1 MRPAWARRL
10 RAAQQGD
17 AVTRT
22 ACLSSFIVAF
32 AVAGPG
38 VSRAEPGA
46 DAPVR
51 RYALIASASDGGP
64 QRATLRFADGDALA
78 MAGVLRRLG
87 GLQDSDVVLLTG
99 ARRDTLEA
107 SFAWLRAAMRKAEGR
122 RELVVYYA
130 GHSDDKGLLLGGDR
144 VSYRELT
151 DWIESTSA
159 DVRIAILDRCGA
171 RSPASRPDALAA
183 GRGRAF
189 LTASAPDR
197 GGASFTRALVSGMR
211 GAADISRDGRVT
223 LAEAYRF
230 ARGETLRADRAA
242 PGDVEL
248 GGDGDLVLTYLRS
261 STGSLILDAQLAG
274 GVAVSDLSGK
284 VVLELRKQAAY
295 PVELGLDPGSYEVSL
310 VRDGRSYVAQVAL
323 DDGAPV
329 RLGSAQFAAAGRPI
343 SGAERRPTVAAASSP
358 AGRHFGVYAG
368 LGTRYTRLAGAG
380 GFLIAPEA
388 GFLLDRRLA
397 LGLQAGAGWSDGDG
411 DRTRL
416 GYALLF
422 ARYHFR
428 CDSSIVC
435 LSLAAAGGPGAV
447 DGGGSDAVLLFE
459 PQLGVH
465 LMATR
470 FLRFGA
476 DLGYRLVAS
485 ADDDAGHLRGVSTGL
500 NIQLGWF

>member
-1 MRPAWARRL
+1 M
-10 RAAQQGD
+10 
-17 AVTRT
+17 TKI
-22 ACLSSFIVAF
+22 CLSCFIVAV
-32 AVAGPG
+32 AVAWPDGA
-38 VSRAEPGA
+38 RAQPGA

-64 QRATLRFADGDALA
+64 DRATLRFADGDALA

-87 GLQDSDVVLLTG
+87 GLQDADLVLLTG

-107 SFAWLRAAMRKAEGR
+107 SFAWLRTAMGRARGDSIR

-130 GHSDDKGLLLGGDR
+130 GHADDQGLLLGGDR

-151 DWIESTSA
+151 DLIESTSA
-159 DVRIAILDRCGA
+159 DVRIAILDRCG
-171 RSPASRPDALAA
+171 SPHRPGPDGLAA
-183 GRGRAF
+183 GGRRAF
-189 LTASAPDR
+189 LTASAAPDG
-197 GGASFTRALVSGMR
+197 GGASFTRTLVSGMR
-211 GAADISRDGRVT
+211 GAADLSRDGRVT
-223 LAEAYRF
+223 LAEAFRF
-230 ARGETLRADRAA
+230 AQRETRRAA
-242 PGDVEL
+242 GDVEL
-248 GGDGDLVLTYLRS
+248 IGQGDLVLTYLRS
-261 STGSLILDAQLAG
+261 SKASLILDAQLAG
-274 GVAVSDLSGK
+274 GVAVSDLSGR

-310 VRDGRSYVAQVAL
+310 VRDGRSYVAQVAV

-329 RLGSAQFAAAGRPI
+329 RLGSAQFAAAVTG
-343 SGAERRPTVAAASSP
+343 SAQPTVTAEASGP
-358 AGRHFGVYAG
+358 RRTRQFGVYAG
-368 LGTRYTRLAGAG
+368 LGTRYTRLAGAD
-380 GFLIAPEA
+380 GFLLAPEA

-397 LGLQAGAGWSDGDG
+397 LGLQGGAGWSDGDDG
-411 DRTRL
+411 RTRL

-428 CDSSIVC
+428 CDSSTVC

-447 DGGGSDAVLLFE
+447 SGSDTVVLFE

-465 LMATR
+465 LLATR

-476 DLGYRLVAS
+476 DLGYRLVAG
-485 ADDDAGHLRGVSTGL
+485 ADGDAGDLRGVSAGL

>member
-1 MRPAWARRL
+1 M
-10 RAAQQGD
+10 
-17 AVTRT
+17 TKT
-22 ACLSSFIVAF
+22 ACIASSIVAL
-32 AVAGPG
+32 AMAWPG
-38 VSRAEPGA
+38 GARAEPGS

-64 QRATLRFADGDALA
+64 ERARLTSADGDALA

-87 GLQDSDVVLLTG
+87 GLRDTDLVLLTG

-107 SFAWLRAAMRKAEGR
+107 SFAWLRAAMGKAEGPVR
-122 RELVVYYA
+122 RELVVYYS
-130 GHSDDKGLLLGGDR
+130 GHSDEQGLLLGGDR

-159 DVRIAILDRCGA
+159 DVRIAILDCCGSGSLEA
-171 RSPASRPDALAA
+171 RPDLHAA

-189 LTASAPDR
+189 LTAGAASD
-197 GGASFTRALVSGMR
+197 GGASFTHALVSGMR
-211 GAADISRDGRVT
+211 GAADLSRDGRVT

-230 ARGETLRADRAA
+230 ARREGRRAGAGQRRRDVQLSGE
-242 PGDVEL
+242 GE
-248 GGDGDLVLTYLRS
+248 LVLTYLRS
-261 STGSLILDAQLAG
+261 SKASLILDAQLAG
-274 GVAVSDLSGK
+274 GVAVTDLSGR

-310 VRDGRSYVAQVAL
+310 VRDGRSYTAQVAV

-329 RLGSAQFAAAGRPI
+329 RLGSAQFAAARPLAAG
-343 SGAERRPTVAAASSP
+343 GAERPTVTGQSNPAARS
-358 AGRHFGVYAG
+358 RQFGVYAG

-380 GFLIAPEA
+380 GFLVAPEV

-397 LGLQAGAGWSDGDG
+397 VGLQAGAGWSDGDDG
-411 DRTRL
+411 RTRL
-416 GYALLF
+416 GYAQLF

-435 LSLAAAGGPGAV
+435 LSLAAAAGPGAV
-447 DGGGSDAVLLFE
+447 NGAGEGGNDTVLLFE
-459 PQLGVH
+459 PQLGAH

-476 DLGYRLVAS
+476 DLGYRLVTGA
-485 ADDDAGHLRGVSTGL
+485 DDAGDLRGVSAGL